1 MRTAKRNTPEGAPLS
16 IDRRHTEA
24 LLDAGALQSA
34 IFNSANF
41 SSIATDAKG
50 VIQIF
55 NVGAERML
63 GYTAAEVVNKIT
75 PADISD
81 PQEVIARAKAL
92 SVELGT
98 LITPG
103 FEALVFKASRGIEDI
118 YELTYIRKDRSRFPA
133 VVSVTAL
140 RDAQDAIIGYLLIG
154 TDNTARKQVEEERMK
169 LDQRLRDQHF
179 YTRSL
184 IESNIDALMT
194 TDPRGIITDV
204 NKQMEALTGCT
215 RDELIGAP
223 FKNYFTDSGRA
234 EAGINQVLNEGKVT
248 NYELTARARDGTL
261 TVVSYNATT
270 FHDRDRI
277 LQGVFAAARDVTELK
292 SVNAELDRRTREIA
306 SAQVIAD
313 AATAR
318 LARLQSITAALSN
331 TVTQDEVA
339 DSVLREAI
347 VALECDAGV
356 VVVAPGE
363 GGTGLTLLRES
374 GSLDP
379 LMRSFKHM
387 QPPRSRGPY
396 AEAVEKCGPIYLE
409 SFEEMLAR
417 YPAFRNVS
425 KVESRGAWIFL
436 PLEIGGSAVGALAF
450 GFAGPR
456 KFTLLDRHFADTVS
470 RYCAQALDRVR
481 LRIAAAV
488 ALAEAGDARMMAEH
502 ANNAKT
508 AFLRAMSHELRT
520 PLNAISGYTEILELG
535 IRGVVNPEQTKDLGR
550 IKRAAAYLLRLI
562 NDILTIARLEGARP
576 LHLIS
581 IPVNPMLAEVEGLCA
596 LQAKAKGLTLTVAQ
610 CEREV
615 LVAADPERFQ
625 QILLNL
631 ITNAIKFTTTGG
643 SIGVTCDSDASMVR
657 VCVKDTG
664 VGVRLLDIDRVF
676 EPFVQIDKH
685 LTTTSLQGVGLG
697 LSISRE
703 LARAMHG
710 DLTLQSTEGA
720 GSTFTLTLPIASEAS
735 LAPSI
740 ATPALPIDDSPI
752 RPALA
757 S

>member
-98 LITPG
+98 PITPG

-140 RDAQDAIIGYLLIG
+140 RDAQDSIIGYLLIG

-248 NYELTARARDGTL
+248 NYELTACARNGTL

-270 FHDRDRI
+270 FHDRNRI

-363 GGTGLTLLRES
+363 EGTGLTLLRES

-450 GFAGPR
+450 GFAGSR
-456 KFTLLDRHFADTVS
+456 NFTLLDRHFADTVS

-481 LRIAAAV
+481 LRIAAAA
-488 ALAEAGDARMMAEH
+488 ALAEASDARMMAEH

-520 PLNAISGYTEILELG
+520 PLNAITGYTEILEIG

-562 NDILTIARLEGARP
+562 NDVLTIARLEGARP

-676 EPFVQIDKH
+676 EPFVQIDRH

-710 DLTLQSTEGA
+710 DLTLQSTEGV

-740 ATPALPIDDSPI
+740 ATPALPIDDSPS